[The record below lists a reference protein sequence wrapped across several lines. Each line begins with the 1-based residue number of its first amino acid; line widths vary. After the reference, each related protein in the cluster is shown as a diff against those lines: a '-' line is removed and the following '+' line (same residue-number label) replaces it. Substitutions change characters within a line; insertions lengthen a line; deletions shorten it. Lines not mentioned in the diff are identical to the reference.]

1 MRRQLKMETQ
11 ERIVTK
17 THGLFMLYGI
27 RSVSM
32 DEIANH
38 LGMSKKTIYQYFK
51 DKDALVE
58 GVVDIEIERHQEEFN
73 RYASISENAI
83 HEMFLALDTAQEM
96 FKHMNPSVMYDL
108 QKYHSAAF
116 EKFRTHKHTFF
127 YDITKANIEKGKK
140 EGLYRSALD
149 VDVLTRYRLANLFLM
164 FDFEHFPSNKF
175 TAIQIIS
182 ETTDNFLHG
191 MATEK
196 GFLIIEQYKQERK
209 K

>member
-1 MRRQLKMETQ
+1 METQ
-11 ERIVTK
+11 ERIILK
-17 THGLFMLYGI
+17 SHELFMLYGI

-58 GVVDIEIERHQEEFN
+58 GVIDIEIQKHETEFTH
-73 RYASISENAI
+73 YAAKSENAI
-83 HEMFLALDTAQEM
+83 HEVFLAIDNIQETL
-96 FKHMNPSVMYDL
+96 KHMNPSVMYDL
-108 QKYHSAAF
+108 QKYHGQAF
-116 EKFRTHKHTFF
+116 EKFRAHKNTFF
-127 YDITKANIEKGKK
+127 YSITKTNIERGRSEGIYRK
-140 EGLYRSALD
+140 ELNID
-149 VDVLTRYRLANLFLM
+149 ILTRLRLANMFLM

-175 TAIQIIS
+175 TAIEIIT

-191 MATEK
+191 LATQS
-196 GFLIIEQYKQERK
+196 GLQVIDQYKQERK

>member
-1 MRRQLKMETQ
+1 METQ
-11 ERIVTK
+11 ERISIK
-17 THGLFMLYGI
+17 SHELFMLYGI

-58 GVVDIEIERHQEEFN
+58 GVIDIEIQKHESEFTH
-73 RYASISENAI
+73 YASNSENAI
-83 HEMFLALDTAQEM
+83 HEVFLAIDNIQETL
-96 FKHMNPSVMYDL
+96 KHMNPSVMYDL
-108 QKYHSAAF
+108 QKYHGQAF
-116 EKFRTHKHTFF
+116 EKFRTHKNTFF
-127 YDITKANIEKGKK
+127 YRITKTNIERGRS
-140 EGLYRSALD
+140 EGLYREELN
-149 VDVLTRYRLANLFLM
+149 VDILTRLRLANMFLM

-175 TAIQIIS
+175 TAIEIIT

-191 MATEK
+191 MATK
-196 GFLIIEQYKQERK
+196 SGLHVIEQYKQERK